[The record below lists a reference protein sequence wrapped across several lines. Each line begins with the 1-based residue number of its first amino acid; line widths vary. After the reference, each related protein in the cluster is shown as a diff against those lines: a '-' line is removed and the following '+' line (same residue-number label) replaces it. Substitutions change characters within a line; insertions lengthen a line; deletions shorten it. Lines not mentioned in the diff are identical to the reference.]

1 MEVISK
7 QAKSKSHEEFLRLV
21 SEDLSNRKFTE
32 GTIVKA
38 TIEEITSKWVFV
50 DLGLKSSGAIP
61 IEEYKLTKE
70 IENLKVNDET
80 TVLLEKLESRDG
92 TIVVSRERARKV
104 ASWNRMQKAFD
115 NGTECEGF
123 IISKVRGGFCVDV
136 NSCLCFLPGS
146 QVDIRPLKSYDH
158 LMGKKLNFLVAKID
172 KKRQNIVLSRRA
184 IMEKIRDH
192 DRDKI
197 VAKLSENQIV
207 DGTVKNLTE
216 WGAFIDLDGVDSLL
230 HITDIAWSRITNPS
244 QVLSVGQSLKVKI
257 LKIDESTKKISVG
270 LKQLTE
276 DLFLKAIVKYEVG
289 KDYPAI
295 VTKTTDYGCFAQLE
309 PGLEGLVHQSELSY
323 VKKNIHPGKVLTTSQ
338 KISVRVLEKD
348 LSKRRLSLSY
358 RLTQINPWTKFT
370 KDYKVGQE
378 CETVI
383 KNVTDF
389 AIFATIKNTELDGMC
404 HKNDVHRF
412 FKDSDLKKFK
422 KGQSCTFKILEID
435 ESKEKIRL
443 GLKQLKPDLFNLFF
457 KEKKVSDVITTIVDF
472 TNNNGVYVTVGN
484 DKENPILI
492 KRNQLARD
500 VENSRISRF
509 VPGQKVDCQ
518 ITELNLEKNKVVLSI
533 KSLEEEEYKKLK
545 KKYGSTTS
553 GALLGDLLGP
563 LLNKK
568 KKPKKEE

>member
-1 MEVISK
+1 MEVTSK
-7 QAKSKSHEEFLRLV
+7 QAKSKSHEEFLRLL
-21 SEDLSNRKFTE
+21 SEDLQNRKFTE

-38 TIEEITSKWVFV
+38 TIEEITNKWVFV

-70 IENLKVNDET
+70 IENLKVNDQT

-104 ASWNRMQKAFD
+104 ASWNQMQKAFD
-115 NGTECEGF
+115 DGKECEGV
-123 IISKVRGGFCVDV
+123 IISKIRGGYAVDV
-136 NSCLCFLPGS
+136 NSCICFLPGS

-158 LMGKKLNFLVAKID
+158 LMNKKLNFLVAKID

-197 VAKLSENQIV
+197 VAKLSEGQV
-207 DGTVKNLTE
+207 VHGVCKNLTE
-216 WGAFIDLDGVDSLL
+216 WGAFIDLNGVDSLL

-276 DLFLKAIVKYEVG
+276 DLFLKSIVKYEVG

-309 PGLEGLVHQSELSY
+309 NGLEGLIHQSELSY
-323 VKKNIHPGKVLTTSQ
+323 VKKNIHPGKVLSTSQ

-378 CETVI
+378 CVTVI

-404 HKNDVHRF
+404 HKNDVDHF

-443 GLKQLKPDLFNLFF
+443 GLKQLKPNLFNLFF
-457 KEKKVSDVITTIVDF
+457 KEKKVSDVITAIVDF

-484 DKENPILI
+484 NKENPILI

-509 VPGQKVDCQ
+509 LPGQKVDCQ

-563 LLNKK
+563 LLKKK